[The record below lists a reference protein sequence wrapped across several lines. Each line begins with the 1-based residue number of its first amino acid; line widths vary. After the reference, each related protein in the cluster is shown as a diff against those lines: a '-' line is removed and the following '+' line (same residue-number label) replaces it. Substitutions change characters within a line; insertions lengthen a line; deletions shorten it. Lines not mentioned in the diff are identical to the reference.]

1 MKDKSGR
8 NIRSLK
14 RQSAGV
20 LNITDLDPFTFY
32 SVSVEVV
39 NDRNL
44 SNTAVKNILTAE
56 TCKSLDTFKKCSS
69 YCDGKTRYLCVNTY
83 KAGACIAVASV

>member
-1 MKDKSGR
+1 MKYKAGR
-8 NIRSLK
+8 DVYSQIS
-14 RQSAGV
+14 QSAGV
-20 LNITDLDPFTFY
+20 FNITDLDPFTFY

-44 SNTAVKNILTAE
+44 SNIAVKNILTAE

-69 YCDGKTRYLCVNTY
+69 YCDGKI
-83 KAGACIAVASV
+83 G